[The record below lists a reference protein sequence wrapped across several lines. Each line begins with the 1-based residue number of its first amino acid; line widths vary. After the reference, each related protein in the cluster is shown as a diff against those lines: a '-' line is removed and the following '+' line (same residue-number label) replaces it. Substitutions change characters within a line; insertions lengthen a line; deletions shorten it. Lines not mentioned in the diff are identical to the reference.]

1 MLHSKPRFSEQI
13 MKILFQMKYKHIMV
27 SSKLHSKNLTENS
40 DEERLLYKKKETFLF
55 SCLKR
60 LKRVLRKL
68 RFWETV

>member
-40 DEERLLYKKKETFLF
+40 DEERLLY
-55 SCLKR
+55 
-60 LKRVLRKL
+60 
-68 RFWETV
+68 

>member
-13 MKILFQMKYKHIMV
+13 MKTLFQMKYKHIMV
-27 SSKLHSKNLTENS
+27 SSKLCNKNLTENS
-40 DEERLLYKKKETFLF
+40 DEERLLYKKKEMFLF